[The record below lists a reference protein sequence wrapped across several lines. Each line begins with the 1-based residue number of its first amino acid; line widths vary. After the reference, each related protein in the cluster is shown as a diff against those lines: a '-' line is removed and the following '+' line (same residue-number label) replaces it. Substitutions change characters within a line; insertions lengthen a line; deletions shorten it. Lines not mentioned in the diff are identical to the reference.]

1 MRKSDKSVLIIG
13 KVWPESRSS
22 AAGSR
27 MLQLIELFTENG
39 FEIHFAS
46 AASRSDYSDVLSNR
60 VVCHDIKLND
70 TSFDH
75 FVLGLDPT
83 VVMFDRFMT
92 EEQYGWRVATQC
104 PDAIR
109 ILDTEDLH
117 SLRQTRQKC
126 VKEGILFQPESM
138 LLEDITKR
146 EIAAIYRSDLTIMIS
161 SYEMDLLRD
170 IFNLADNYIYYLP
183 FLLDPITDDERSE
196 WLSYDERDGFI
207 MIGNFLHEPNRDA
220 VKWLKKEIWPHIRA
234 QLPDVN
240 LNIYGSYASNSELQ
254 MENGKEG
261 FFVHGRADD
270 LKQVIV
276 KSKVML
282 APLRFGAGL
291 KGKLFDAMQS
301 GTPSVT
307 TTIGSEGVSDSM
319 KWCGSV
325 YDEAKMFAEAAVKL
339 YTDIEFWQ
347 NAQMRGV
354 TIINNDFVK
363 KDYRPSFIK
372 KLNDLIE
379 NRVDHR
385 KNNFIGSML
394 MHHTMAG
401 SRYMSKWIE
410 EKEKRLGQ

>member
-1 MRKSDKSVLIIG
+1 MSKSVKSVLIIG

-39 FEIHFAS
+39 FDTHFAS
-46 AASRSDYSDVLSNR
+46 AASRSEYSDMLSNR

-70 TSFDH
+70 ASFDH
-75 FVLGLDPT
+75 FVTGLNPT

-92 EEQYGWRVATQC
+92 EEQYGWRVAKQC

-126 VKEGILFQPESM
+126 VNEGILFQPESM
-138 LLEDITKR
+138 LQEDITKR
-146 EIAAIYRSDLTIMIS
+146 EIAAIYRSDLTLMIS
-161 SYEMDLLRD
+161 SYEMDLLRNL
-170 IFNLADNYIYYLP
+170 FNLAENYLFYLP

-196 WLSYDERDGFI
+196 WLTYEQRDGFI

-220 VKWLKKEIWPHIRA
+220 VKWLKKEIWPLIRA

-254 MENGKEG
+254 MDSRKDG
-261 FFVHGRADD
+261 FYVHGRTDT
-270 LKQVIV
+270 LNQVIM

-307 TTIGSEGVSDSM
+307 TTIGSEGISDAK

-325 YDEAKMFAEAAVKL
+325 NDEAKLFAEAAVKL
-339 YTDIEFWQ
+339 YTNRVFWQ
-347 NAQMRGV
+347 DAQMRGV
-354 TIINNDFVK
+354 TILNNDFAK
-363 KDYRPSFIK
+363 KEYNPSFIEK
-372 KLNDLIE
+372 INELTE
-379 NRVDHR
+379 NRDINR

-410 EKEKRLGQ
+410 EKEKRLGR